1 MKTLF
6 TALGVACLTATTA
19 SAATVIYTETFGSAS
34 SSWQAPTGTS
44 APTSSGAW
52 SGSEGNPAG
61 STILTASHFQ
71 NPSPSVG
78 SEVHFLYQVTG
89 LDFGSGPVTIAFDA
103 KLLGALPGTAIHA
116 FYNGNFVPVIM
127 NSLNTSS
134 YTTFSQTF
142 NLSQGFTAT
151 STLNL
156 DIMFAMG
163 PVAGAGGSMAI
174 DNITVSTTVV
184 PEPSAFALAGVG
196 LAGLVFARRRAKQ

>member
-1 MKTLF
+1 MKTLHVLVC
-6 TALGVACLTATTA
+6 AACLTSTAVTA
-19 SAATVIYTETFGSAS
+19 STIIHTDTFNIAGVNWVTTTGGSA
-34 SSWQAPTGTS
+34 GTS
-44 APTSSGAW
+44 SRVW

-61 STILTASHFQ
+61 ATILTASHFQ
-71 NPSPSVG
+71 NPTPSIG
-78 SEVHFLYQVTG
+78 TEVHFNYQVNG
-89 LDFGSGPVTIAFDA
+89 LDFGTGPVTISFDA
-103 KLLGALPGTAIHA
+103 KLLGGLPGTAIHA

-127 NSLNTSS
+127 LALNNST
-134 YTTFSQTF
+134 YTTYSQTF

-184 PEPSAFALAGVG
+184 PEPTTAALAGLG
-196 LAGLVFARRRAKQ
+196 IAALLIRRRK